1 VNQICLA
8 LPVLMGRTGHARRL
22 LQELDGGRRVDH
34 ERFAQRLG
42 IHKAVWYLAA
52 IPLGD
57 LLIGYLEVDDLDRA
71 AALLARSHDD
81 FDLWFNAALRDATGI
96 DLSAAHQAP
105 LPQLL
110 CSWADCVTT
119 MPSIRKQGT

>member
-1 VNQICLA
+1 
-8 LPVLMGRTGHARRL
+8 MGRTGHARRL

-34 ERFAQRLG
+34 ERFARRLG

-57 LLIGYLEVDDLDRA
+57 LLISYIEVDDLDRA

-96 DLSAAHQAP
+96 DLSAAHQVP
-105 LPQLL
+105 RPQLL
-110 CSWADCVTT
+110 CSWADSVTT
-119 MPSIRKQGT
+119 MPTIRTGSA